1 MKGRSHDIRKK
12 ATAHENLGNLEASW
26 NGASTLE
33 VSDDKETSG
42 RRVGE

>member
-1 MKGRSHDIRKK
+1 MEGRSHDIREK
-12 ATAHENLGNLEASW
+12 AMAREDHGNLEVSW

-42 RRVGE
+42 RRVGG